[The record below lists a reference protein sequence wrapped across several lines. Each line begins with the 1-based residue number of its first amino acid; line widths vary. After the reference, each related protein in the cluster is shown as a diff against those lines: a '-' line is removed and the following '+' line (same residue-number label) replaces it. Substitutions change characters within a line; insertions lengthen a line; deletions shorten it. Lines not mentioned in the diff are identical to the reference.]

1 MVIIIV
7 VFVKFVVL
15 ALGELVVSMHVISLS
30 KQPIKEVINQSRLAL
45 ATLWYFFLVDNT
57 SCFLFC
63 VGGCSPCCLLG
74 SST

>member
-45 ATLWYFFLVDNT
+45 ATLW
-57 SCFLFC
+57 
-63 VGGCSPCCLLG
+63 
-74 SST
+74 